1 MIHLYISIFVALY
14 RFWQVVGDG
23 GVNYSPSNRA
33 FVAVGFMTM
42 LEMLNGASFSANKF
56 GTFFFFL
63 YAVFFVPNY
72 LLFLWQDRFFE
83 IVRKPVSGLHTAS
96 Y

>member
-1 MIHLYISIFVALY
+1 
-14 RFWQVVGDG
+14 
-23 GVNYSPSNRA
+23 
-33 FVAVGFMTM
+33 
-42 LEMLNGASFSANKF
+42 MLNGASFSANKF

-83 IVRKPVSGLHTAS
+83 IVRKPVSGLHTAFVLIYVVGTIS
-96 Y
+96 IYVLTR